1 MLNGC
6 ISTAYMFI
14 QCSVLLLSYYVE
26 QSIFQTEKKQKLW
39 FNILIINEITPYSVL
54 SDDRWLKIYNN

>member
-1 MLNGC
+1 M
-6 ISTAYMFI
+6 
-14 QCSVLLLSYYVE
+14 LLSQY
-26 QSIFQTEKKQKLW
+26 FKLEKNKKLW